1 MADNY
6 PLITVITATYN
17 LNSDSRLNYFRECA
31 ESVHN
36 QTYPNIEHIVADGAS
51 TDGSLEVIQE
61 YEAKGWL
68 KCYSEP
74 DAGIDD
80 GYNHGLAHA
89 NGKYVFFMNSDDK
102 YFSDDALAECVKKM
116 EEENA
121 DYCYGTEEKYDRNG
135 RFVHKWLPRPE
146 VFFHDMPFSHQTMG
160 VRLDVLRKLGNYN
173 TDCGFGGDYDLVIK
187 LIVGG
192 YKGVEVNKTISYYR
206 LGGISSQTENQAKLL
221 SVIYVL
227 AQRIVDFSHL
237 FYKDI
242 DIDQCV
248 NIYYQAR
255 YNPSIFP
262 PYYLQKLIRFMVQK
276 KLKYFD
282 YDRFV
287 DYVTSL
293 ADVNITPTRCSNRKV
308 IKLLYLIPL
317 IKIKSKMN
325 ITRIYLFGFIPFLKI
340 KSK

>member
-1 MADNY
+1 MADKF

-17 LNSDSRLNYFRECA
+17 LNSDNRLDYFRECV

-51 TDGSLEVIQE
+51 TDGSLEVIRE

-135 RFVHKWLPRPE
+135 KFVHKWVPRPE
-146 VFFHDMPFSHQTMG
+146 VFFHGMPFSHQTMG

-206 LGGISSQTENQAKLL
+206 LGGISSQTENRAKLL

-255 YNPSIFP
+255 YNPSVFP

-276 KLKYFD
+276 KLKHFD
-282 YDRFV
+282 YDKFI
-287 DYVTSL
+287 DYVLPLSSHSILPSKNKTVYSLFSFIPFLTVKQKRNRTSIL
-293 ADVNITPTRCSNRKV
+293 
-308 IKLLYLIPL
+308 
-317 IKIKSKMN
+317 
-325 ITRIYLFGFIPFLKI
+325 LFGFIPLFKI